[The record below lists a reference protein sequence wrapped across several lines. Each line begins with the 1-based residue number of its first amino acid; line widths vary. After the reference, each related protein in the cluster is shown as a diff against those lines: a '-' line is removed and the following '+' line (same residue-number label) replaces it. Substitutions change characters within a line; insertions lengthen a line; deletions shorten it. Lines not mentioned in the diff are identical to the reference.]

1 MSWWNNPI
9 PWNSRTEPPYD
20 PDGLSS
26 GAANAASVGGGQP
39 KFAVSAAIGAGQAA
53 AQFGSS
59 LINYYSQRAT
69 NRSNERMNRENN
81 EANLRLWQM
90 NNEYNTP
97 VNQRRRME
105 AAGFNPNLMYG
116 SMSPGNSSAPA
127 TSEASYNQAPQLSD
141 FGNAIGNAYQLYQQS
156 QLIDKQIE
164 AQELINQGQDIK
176 NKQES
181 KNLGWMDEIREEEKR
196 AADDLSRQVD
206 SIVSLNGQ
214 KVLESAAVINKL
226 AAETKLTDEQVI
238 EARLNNKF
246 LTETLDERIRA
257 IALQNGIAES
267 QIAYYRQMVI
277 TMSKQALLYAA
288 QATAQQNIN
297 SLWNGQEEYNSYL
310 RGLTMNWKEWYDN
323 YYITHEMLKNKT
335 KKDVYHNMKFLGDCM
350 ESVLPLIIQDMSDEA
365 AMRRTLI
372 SNRDGN
378 GFSFD
383 IPEQRAPRGIALPSK
398 GSGRGIKYFNGT
410 GTLPRMIGR

>member
-1 MSWWNNPI
+1 MSWNNPI
-9 PWNSRTEPPYD
+9 PWNSRQEPPYD

-26 GAANAASVGGGQP
+26 GAANAASVGGGTN
-39 KFAVSAAIGAGQAA
+39 KFGATAMAIGAGLQLA
-53 AQFGSS
+53 SS
-59 LINYYSQRAT
+59 VGNYFSQRET
-69 NRSNERMNRENN
+69 NRVNERMNRENN

-97 VNQRRRME
+97 ANQRRRME

-116 SMSPGNSSAPA
+116 SISPGNAAAPA
-127 TSEASYNQAPQLSD
+127 HSEASYNQAPQLSD
-141 FGNAIGNAYQLYQQS
+141 LGNSIGNAYQMYKQS
-156 QLIDKQIE
+156 QLMDKQIE
-164 AQELINQGQDIK
+164 AQELINQGQDIQ
-176 NKQES
+176 NKQET
-181 KNLGWMDEIREEEKR
+181 KKLGWMDEIREEEKR
-196 AADDLSRQVD
+196 AADDLSKQVS

-214 KVLESAAVINKL
+214 KVLESVAVINKL
-226 AAETKLTDEQVI
+226 AAEAKLTDEQVI

-246 LTETLDERIRA
+246 LTETMNERIRA
-257 IALQNGIAES
+257 VALQNGIAES
-267 QIAYYRQMVI
+267 QISYYQQMVR
-277 TMSKQALLYAA
+277 TMAQQALVYAA

-297 SLWNGQEEYNSYL
+297 SLWNGEQEYNSYL
-310 RGLTMNWKEWYDN
+310 RNLTMNWKEWYDN

-335 KKDVYHNMKFLGDCM
+335 KKDIYHNIKFLGDCM
-350 ESVLPLIIQDMSDEA
+350 EDVLPLIIQDMSDEA

-378 GFSFD
+378 GYSFD

-398 GSGRGIKYFNGT
+398 GSGKGIKYFNGT